1 MLLTCICIILNG
13 KGGNFAT
20 DIVACAIFST
30 SIVLETISVIAFGFL
45 VLYNEHAK
53 NLIIYVW
60 FCYFPLGLM
69 LGNATRKLCI
79 TFCILY
85 NLPPLK
91 YYKLWRR
98 KDVLILEKCFCWT
111 SLHLDTLPCDQWVD
125 ARKRFFVAVLNGLVL

>member
-53 NLIIYVW
+53 NLIIYV
-60 FCYFPLGLM
+60 
-69 LGNATRKLCI
+69 
-79 TFCILY
+79 
-85 NLPPLK
+85 
-91 YYKLWRR
+91 
-98 KDVLILEKCFCWT
+98 
-111 SLHLDTLPCDQWVD
+111 
-125 ARKRFFVAVLNGLVL
+125 